1 VPSDRSAAEP
11 VVMTDSGL
19 VDCFRSITVVD
30 FKYEVND
37 SDLPRVLCMVAYTL
51 DQNLRH
57 VGTVLS
63 G

>member
-1 VPSDRSAAEP
+1 
-11 VVMTDSGL
+11 MTDSGL

-30 FKYEVND
+30 FEYEVND
-37 SDLPRVLCMVAYTL
+37 GDLPRVLCMVAYTL